1 MVNKTPFVPV
11 FGSESAI
18 KKGTSIAG
26 RLYFSKSGK
35 IYLDTDNG
43 VRILVAEKSQTHV
56 YEQVSPNSVWV
67 INHNLNRYPNVTVI
81 DDEGNEIIGDVKYIS
96 TNEITVTF
104 SEECTGKIF
113 LN

>member
-43 VRILVAEKSQTHV
+43 VRILVAEKSQT
-56 YEQVSPNSVWV
+56 Q
-67 INHNLNRYPNVTVI
+67 
-81 DDEGNEIIGDVKYIS
+81 IS
-96 TNEITVTF
+96 FEF
-104 SEECTGKIF
+104 KIF
-113 LN
+113 SNSSVVIIPALNITIPP